1 MLPAWVVAGQAR
13 HEGDVLEARG
23 GTGAPSTTRQL
34 RLRLRNDEAH
44 GARPALSEL
53 LRHPWLLAV
62 LLLLLLVVE
71 VVRVKGKL
79 EAAALL
85 L

>member
-13 HEGDVLEARG
+13 HEGDVLKGKG
-23 GTGAPSTTRQL
+23 GTGAPCTTRQL

-53 LRHPWLLAV
+53 LRHPCLLAV
-62 LLLLLLVVE
+62 LLLLLL
-71 VVRVKGKL
+71 L
-79 EAAALL
+79 
-85 L
+85 